1 MTQKGRRVAE
11 IRAFIF
17 DMDGVIV
24 DSNPLHRIAWAE
36 YNARH
41 GIPTTEAMQQRM
53 YGKRN
58 DEIVRDFFG
67 EHLSAEE
74 VFAHGAAKEA
84 LYREMLKPRMEAT
97 LVPGLRAFL
106 DAAAAAR
113 AHYGREVELTQDE
126 DVLDTWFSSGLWP
139 FSTLGWPERDGGI
152 GALLSDRRAGH
163 GLRHHLLLGRA
174 DDDAG
179 PAFHERGAVPH
190 RLYPRPRA
198 RRTRAEDEQV
208 QGQRDGPAG
217 FIDNLAADALRFTF
231 EHSSPAPA
239 RYQAWPGALEDNRN
253 FVTKLWNAAR
263 FCEMNA
269 IVPYATFKPVLGS
282 FG

>member
-106 DAAAAAR
+106 ERHRGMPMALGTNAEPANVEFVLREAGLSQYFRVVVDGHQVENGKPHPEVYLRASDLLGIAPEFCVVFEDSATGVQAGRAAGMR
-113 AHYGREVELTQDE
+113 V
-126 DVLDTWFSSGLWP
+126 V
-139 FSTLGWPERDGGI
+139 GI
-152 GALLSDRRAGH
+152 GTTHDELPGVSLHIADFNDPSLERWLAGC
-163 GLRHHLLLGRA
+163 
-174 DDDAG
+174 
-179 PAFHERGAVPH
+179 
-190 RLYPRPRA
+190 
-198 RRTRAEDEQV
+198 RTD
-208 QGQRDGPAG
+208 
-217 FIDNLAADALRFTF
+217 
-231 EHSSPAPA
+231 
-239 RYQAWPGALEDNRN
+239 
-253 FVTKLWNAAR
+253 
-263 FCEMNA
+263 
-269 IVPYATFKPVLGS
+269 
-282 FG
+282 